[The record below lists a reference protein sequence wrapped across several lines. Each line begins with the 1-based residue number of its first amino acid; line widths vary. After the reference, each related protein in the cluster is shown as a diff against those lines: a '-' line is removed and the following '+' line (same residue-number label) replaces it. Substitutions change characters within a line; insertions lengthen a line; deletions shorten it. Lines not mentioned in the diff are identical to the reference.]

1 VGEGSTEIQF
11 RFSNYGQG
19 CVDLQRHAFAMV
31 LMDEGFAI
39 QGDDY
44 NASVAFSIVGHVPFT
59 SCKTDSESI
68 AARCPRGWLRHS
80 QLAPPCGG

>member
-1 VGEGSTEIQF
+1 MGERSTEIQL
-11 RFSNYGQG
+11 RFSDYVQG
-19 CVDLQRHAFAMV
+19 CVDLQRHAFAIV

-59 SCKTDSESI
+59 SCSTDNESI

-80 QLAPPCGG
+80 QLAPPGG